1 MFIQLNS
8 MGYREST
15 TQKSGQRAK
24 STSPTHYYRL
34 KRRRRRRRR
43 RQRRSITDWN
53 RERSGGTTAAT
64 CLPELITAV
73 LYRFNTSHSK
83 WQFSRPLNRQLIDTT
98 AFPIKSL
105 TIKSLTI
112 KSLTIKSCIQI
123 IQLTNGARLPFKS
136 DSFNWAAAAVRLR
149 PLHAITA
156 V

>member
-34 KRRRRRRRR
+34 KRRRRRR

-112 KSLTIKSCIQI
+112 KSCIQI

>member
-34 KRRRRRRRR
+34 KRRRRRR

-105 TIKSLTI
+105 TIKS
-112 KSLTIKSCIQI
+112 CIQI

>member
-34 KRRRRRRRR
+34 KRRRRRR

-73 LYRFNTSHSK
+73 LYRFNTSHIK

-98 AFPIKSL
+98 AFP
-105 TIKSLTI
+105 I